1 MKIKGKKR
9 VVGVICVVVVLL
21 LTVIPFSISAVL
33 YEMTFGRYE
42 TEEPYLRDISEFDGL
57 EVEQVSFQSKEGNQ
71 LAGYLYTH
79 QGSQS

>member
-33 YEMTFGRYE
+33 YEMTFGRCE
-42 TEEPYLRDISEFDGL
+42 TEEPYLR
-57 EVEQVSFQSKEGNQ
+57 V
-71 LAGYLYTH
+71 
-79 QGSQS
+79 